1 MQWLRDAGQRYLDD
15 GSAGLWLAGA
25 ACVAL
30 MVATPIL
37 SLIAI
42 ASKGS
47 GDLWPHLVANVFPR
61 TLRDTVLLLAGVGL
75 VVTTLGTGLAWLLTA
90 YDFPGRRIFDWALLL
105 PLAIPTYIMAF
116 AYLDLLHPIGP
127 VQTGLR
133 NLLGIANPRDLW
145 FPEVRSMMGCI
156 ALFGLV
162 LYPYVFLSTR
172 AMFLMQAASLIEVS
186 RTLGASRA
194 RVFFSVALPLAR
206 PAIAVGTSLA
216 LMEALNDIGA
226 SEFLGVQTLS
236 VSIYVTW
243 INRSNLAGAAQIAI
257 FLLAIVIGLIFIER
271 WARRHQR
278 YVGATQ
284 RARRAAPQQL
294 KGWRAAVA
302 ITIASMP
309 ILFGFLFPALYLLV
323 EAIKRILFAGLSP
336 EIPREIFN
344 TVAMAAI
351 ATIVAV
357 VLGLVVTYAGRLTKG
372 PIGQT
377 IVPAA
382 SLGYAVPG
390 TVLAIGLLTPLAAL
404 DNAFASLMENVLGI
418 SPGLVVT
425 GSGLAL
431 IYAYSV
437 RFLAISAGGI
447 EAGFGKI
454 SPSLDQAA
462 RTLGSAPTR
471 TLFRVHLPLI
481 RPALG
486 AAALLVFVDCMKEL
500 PATLLLRPLNFE
512 TLATHLYGEA
522 ARGTYED
529 GSIAAVCIV
538 LFGLVPVM
546 MLARL
551 SRRPSMAIEHTSK
564 RAGTDTVMA
573 ELLMLPE
580 AAIESLPEAA
590 IEILPEAVIEIPTSK
605 IPSDRVPSKGTRG

>member
-1 MQWLRDAGQRYLDD
+1 MTWLRSIGQRYLDD
-15 GSAGLWLAGA
+15 SAAGGWLIA
-25 ACVAL
+25 AAFVAL
-30 MVATPIL
+30 LVAAPIL
-37 SLIAI
+37 SLVAI
-42 ASKGS
+42 AARGS
-47 GDLWPHLVANVFPR
+47 GDLWPHLVAYVFPN
-61 TLRDTVLLLAGVGL
+61 TLRQTVTLLAGVGML
-75 VVTTLGTGLAWLLTA
+75 VMTLGTGLAWLLTA

-116 AYLDLLHPIGP
+116 AYLDILHPIGP
-127 VQTGLR
+127 VQSGLR
-133 NLLGIANPRDLW
+133 ALLGLTSPRDLW
-145 FPEVRSMMGCI
+145 FPDVRSMGGCI
-156 ALFGLV
+156 LLFGFV

-172 AMFLMQAASLIEVS
+172 AMFLMQAASLMEVS
-186 RTLGASRA
+186 RTLGASRT

-243 INRSNLAGAAQIAI
+243 INRSNLPGAAQIAI
-257 FLLAIVIGLIFIER
+257 LLLAFVIGLIALER

-278 YVGATQ
+278 YVGASQ

-294 KGWRAAVA
+294 RGWRAGVA
-302 ITIASMP
+302 IGLASIP
-309 ILFGFLFPALYLLV
+309 ILFGFLMPASYLLI
-323 EAIKRILFAGLSP
+323 EAVKRIRFAGLSTD
-336 EIPREIFN
+336 ILREIAN
-344 TVAMAAI
+344 TVGFAAA
-351 ATIVAV
+351 ATVCAV
-357 VLGLVVTYAGRLTKG
+357 GLGLVVTYAGRLARG
-372 PIGQT
+372 PLGQT

-382 SLGYAVPG
+382 SIGYAVPG

-404 DNAFASLMENVLGI
+404 DNAFAALVEATLGR
-418 SPGLVVT
+418 SPGLVLT

-454 SPSLDQAA
+454 SPSLDMAA
-462 RTLGSAPTR
+462 RTLGTSPTGA
-471 TLFRVHLPLI
+471 LLRVHLPLI
-481 RPALG
+481 RPAVG

-529 GSIAAVCIV
+529 GSIAALCIV
-538 LFGLVPVM
+538 LFGLVPVT

-551 SRRPSMAIEHTSK
+551 SRRPSMAIDHVSE
-564 RAGTDTVMA
+564 RASGGAVAGAMLVP
-573 ELLMLPE
+573 ELVAPPPGVETPPE
-580 AAIESLPEAA
+580 GARA
-590 IEILPEAVIEIPTSK
+590 
-605 IPSDRVPSKGTRG
+605 

>member
-1 MQWLRDAGQRYLDD
+1 MTWLRAVGQRYLDD
-15 GSAGLWLAGA
+15 SAAGGWLIAAAG
-25 ACVAL
+25 VAL
-30 MVATPIL
+30 LVAAPIL

-42 ASKGS
+42 AARGS
-47 GDLWPHLVANVFPR
+47 GDLWPHLVAHVFPN
-61 TLRDTVLLLAGVGL
+61 TLQQTVMLLAGVG
-75 VVTTLGTGLAWLLTA
+75 VMVMAIGTGLAWLLTA
-90 YDFPGRRIFDWALLL
+90 YDFPFRRTFEWALLL

-127 VQTGLR
+127 LQTGLR
-133 NLLGIANPRDLW
+133 ALLGITNPRDLW
-145 FPEVRSMMGCI
+145 FPEVRSMAGCI
-156 ALFGLV
+156 LLFGFV
-162 LYPYVFLSTR
+162 LYPYVYLSTR
-172 AMFLMQAASLIEVS
+172 AMFLMQAASLMEVS
-186 RTLGASRA
+186 RTLGASRT

-243 INRSNLAGAAQIAI
+243 INRSNLPGAAQIAI
-257 FLLAIVIGLIFIER
+257 MLLAIVIGLIALER
-271 WARRHQR
+271 WARRNQR

-294 KGWRAAVA
+294 EGWRAGLA
-302 ITIASMP
+302 ISLAMVP
-309 ILFGFLFPALYLLV
+309 IVFGFLLPATYLLW
-323 EAIKRILFAGLSP
+323 EAIKRIRFAGLSP
-336 EIPREIFN
+336 EILREIVN
-344 TVAMAAI
+344 TVMFAGI
-351 ATIVAV
+351 ATAVAIG
-357 VLGLVVTYAGRLTKG
+357 LGLVVTYAGRLARG
-372 PIGQT
+372 PLGQT

-382 SLGYAVPG
+382 SIGYAVPG
-390 TVLAIGLLTPLAAL
+390 TVLALGLLTPMAAL
-404 DNAFASLMENVLGI
+404 DNAVATLIEQLFGVSV
-418 SPGLVVT
+418 GLLVT

-447 EAGFGKI
+447 ESGFGKI

-462 RTLGSAPTR
+462 RTLGKSPTEA
-471 TLFRVHLPLI
+471 LFRVHLPLI

-529 GSIAAVCIV
+529 GSIAALCIV

-551 SRRPSMAIEHTSK
+551 SRRPSMAMETTSQ
-564 RAGTDTVMA
+564 RQSGDDAA
-573 ELLMLPE
+573 EMLL
-580 AAIESLPEAA
+580 AAEPQ
-590 IEILPEAVIEIPTSK
+590 TSG
-605 IPSDRVPSKGTRG
+605 SSTGGARG

>member
-1 MQWLRDAGQRYLDD
+1 MQWLRQLGRRYTDD
-15 GSAGLWLAGA
+15 RSAGLWLAGA
-25 ACVAL
+25 AVVVL
-30 MVATPIL
+30 LVVTPVL
-37 SLIAI
+37 SLVAI

-61 TLRDTVLLLAGVGL
+61 TLRDTVLLLAGVGI

-90 YDFPGRRIFDWALLL
+90 YDFPLRRMFEWALLL

-116 AYLDLLHPIGP
+116 AYLDILHPIGP
-127 VQTGLR
+127 VQTSLR
-133 NLLGIANPRDLW
+133 SLLGLANPRDLW
-145 FPEVRSMMGCI
+145 FPDVRSLGGCI
-156 ALFGLV
+156 LLFGFV

-172 AMFLMQAASLIEVS
+172 AMFLMQAASLLEVS
-186 RTLGASRA
+186 RTLGANRM
-194 RVFFSVALPLAR
+194 RVFASVALPLAR

-226 SEFLGVQTLS
+226 AEFLGVQTLS

-243 INRSNLAGAAQIAI
+243 INRSNLPGAAQIAI
-257 FLLAIVIGLIFIER
+257 FLLAIVIGLIAVER

-278 YVGATQ
+278 YVGSSQ
-284 RARRAAPQQL
+284 RARRASPQAL
-294 KGWRAAVA
+294 TGWRAGVA
-302 ITIASMP
+302 IALASVP
-309 ILFGFLFPALYLLV
+309 ILFGFLLPAVYLLI
-323 EAIKRILFAGLSP
+323 EAQSRIRFAGLSGN
-336 EIPREIFN
+336 ILQEIFN
-344 TVAMAAI
+344 TVSVATVATAVAI
-351 ATIVAV
+351 
-357 VLGLVVTYAGRLTKG
+357 VLALIVTYAGRLAHG
-372 PIGQT
+372 PLGQT
-377 IVPAA
+377 VVPAA

-404 DNAFASLMENVLGI
+404 DNAIAGLAESVLGI
-418 SPGLVVT
+418 STGLLIT

-431 IYAYSV
+431 IYAYAV

-462 RTLGSAPTR
+462 RTLGNSPTR
-471 TLFRVHLPLI
+471 TLLRVHLPLL

-529 GSIAAVCIV
+529 GSIAALCIV
-538 LFGLVPVM
+538 LFGLVPVTI
-546 MLARL
+546 LARL
-551 SRRPSMAIEHTSK
+551 SRRPSLSTDHVSQRTA
-564 RAGTDTVMA
+564 AGLA
-573 ELLMLPE
+573 ELMIAPE
-580 AAIESLPEAA
+580 TPPAAASSE
-590 IEILPEAVIEIPTSK
+590 V
-605 IPSDRVPSKGTRG
+605 GRG

>member
-1 MQWLRDAGQRYLDD
+1 MTWIRAVGQRYLDD
-15 GSAGLWLAGA
+15 SAAGGWLVA
-25 ACVAL
+25 AAVVAL
-30 MVATPIL
+30 LVAAPFL
-37 SLIAI
+37 SLLAI
-42 ASKGS
+42 AGRGS
-47 GDLWPHLVANVFPR
+47 GDLWPHLVAHVFPN
-61 TLRDTVLLLAGVGL
+61 TLRQTVILLAGVGL

-90 YDFPGRRIFDWALLL
+90 YDFPYRRIFDWALLL

-116 AYLDLLHPIGP
+116 AYLDILHPIGP

-133 NLLGIANPRDLW
+133 ALLGLTSPRDLW
-145 FPEVRSMMGCI
+145 FPEVRSMGGCI
-156 ALFGLV
+156 LLFGLV

-186 RTLGASRA
+186 RTLGARRA

-226 SEFLGVQTLS
+226 SEFLGVQSLS

-257 FLLAIVIGLIFIER
+257 MLLAIVIGLMALER

-284 RARRAAPQQL
+284 RTRRAEPTMLA
-294 KGWRAAVA
+294 GWRAGVA
-302 ITIASMP
+302 IGLASLP
-309 ILFGFLFPALYLLV
+309 IVFGFLLPAAYLLI
-323 EAIKRILFAGLSP
+323 EAIKRLRFAGLSAD
-336 EIPREIFN
+336 IVREISN
-344 TVAMAAI
+344 TIVVAGIATTVA
-351 ATIVAV
+351 VS
-357 VLGLVVTYAGRLTKG
+357 LGLIVTYAGRLARG
-372 PIGQT
+372 PIGQAM
-377 IVPAA
+377 VPAA

-390 TVLAIGLLTPLAAL
+390 TVLAIGLLTPLAAF
-404 DNAFASLMENVLGI
+404 DNAFAALLERLVGI
-418 SPGLVVT
+418 SPGLIVT

-431 IYAYSV
+431 IYAYAV

-462 RTLGSAPTR
+462 RTLGASPSG
-471 TLFRVHLPLI
+471 TLVRVHLPLI

-529 GSIAAVCIV
+529 GSIAALCIV

-551 SRRPSMAIEHTSK
+551 SKRPSMALDIVSQREAQDGPSGTWPATERE
-564 RAGTDTVMA
+564 RARRADHGPVGTA
-573 ELLMLPE
+573 GP
-580 AAIESLPEAA
+580 
-590 IEILPEAVIEIPTSK
+590 
-605 IPSDRVPSKGTRG
+605 

>member
-1 MQWLRDAGQRYLDD
+1 MQWLRQLGQRYIDD
-15 GSAGLWLAGA
+15 RSAGLWLASAGV
-25 ACVAL
+25 VAL
-30 MVATPIL
+30 LVATPIL
-37 SLIAI
+37 SLVAI
-42 ASKGS
+42 AAKGS
-47 GDLWPHLVANVFPR
+47 GDLWPHLVSNVFPR
-61 TLRDTVLLLAGVGL
+61 TLRDTVLLLAGVGA

-90 YDFPGRRIFDWALLL
+90 YDFPLRRVFEWALLL

-116 AYLDLLHPIGP
+116 AYLDILHPIGP
-127 VQTGLR
+127 LQTSLR
-133 NLLGIANPRDLW
+133 TILGIANPRDLW
-145 FPEVRSMMGCI
+145 FPEVRSLGGCI
-156 ALFGLV
+156 LLFGFV

-172 AMFLMQAASLIEVS
+172 AMFLMQAASLLEVS
-186 RTLGASRA
+186 RTLGANRT
-194 RVFFSVALPLAR
+194 RVFLSVALPLAR

-243 INRSNLAGAAQIAI
+243 INRSNLPGAAQIAI
-257 FLLAIVIGLIFIER
+257 FLLAIVIGLIAVER

-278 YVGATQ
+278 YVGASQ
-284 RARRAAPQQL
+284 RARRASPQTL
-294 KGWRAAVA
+294 TGWRAGAA
-302 ITIASMP
+302 IALASVP
-309 ILFGFLFPALYLLV
+309 IVFGFLLPAIYLV
-323 EAIKRILFAGLSP
+323 IEAQSRIRFAGLSRD
-336 EIPREIFN
+336 ILREIAN
-344 TVAMAAI
+344 TVTVAAL
-351 ATIVAV
+351 ATVVAL
-357 VLGLVVTYAGRLTKG
+357 VLGVIVTYAGRLARG
-372 PIGQT
+372 PLGQT
-377 IVPAA
+377 VVPAA

-404 DNAFASLMENVLGI
+404 DNIIAGLFESLLGI
-418 SPGLVVT
+418 STGLLIT

-431 IYAYSV
+431 IYAYAV

-462 RTLGSAPTR
+462 RTLGTTPTR

-529 GSIAAVCIV
+529 GSIAALCIV
-538 LFGLVPVM
+538 LFGLVPVT

-551 SRRPSMAIEHTSK
+551 SRRPSLAMDHVSQ
-564 RAGTDTVMA
+564 RADPGMP
-573 ELLMLPE
+573 ELMIANQTPP
-580 AAIESLPEAA
+580 APAN
-590 IEILPEAVIEIPTSK
+590 
-605 IPSDRVPSKGTRG
+605 KGVRA

>member
-1 MQWLRDAGQRYLDD
+1 MEWLRAARLRFLDD
-15 GSAGLWLAGA
+15 ASAGGWLVGA

-30 MVATPIL
+30 LVAAPIL
-37 SLIAI
+37 SLAWIA
-42 ASKGS
+42 AQGS

-61 TLRDTVLLLAGVGL
+61 TLADTVLLLTGVGAM
-75 VVTTLGTGLAWLLTA
+75 VIAVGTGLAWLMTA
-90 YDFPGRRIFDWALLL
+90 YDFPGRRIFEWALLL
-105 PLAIPTYIMAF
+105 PLAIPTYIMAY

-127 VQTGLR
+127 VQSGLR
-133 NLLGIANPRDLW
+133 GLLGITNPRDLW
-145 FPEVRSMMGCI
+145 FPEMRSIGGCI
-156 ALFGLV
+156 LVFGLV

-194 RVFFSVALPLAR
+194 RVFFAVALPLAR

-243 INRSNLAGAAQIAI
+243 INRSNLPGAAQIAI
-257 FLLAIVIGLIFIER
+257 MLLAIVLGLIAIER
-271 WARRHQR
+271 WARRNQR
-278 YVGATQ
+278 FVSASH
-284 RARRAAPQQL
+284 RARRAAPQKL
-294 KGWRAAVA
+294 TGASGWLAAGLC
-302 ITIASMP
+302 MLP
-309 ILFGFLFPALYLLV
+309 ILFGFLLPAMFLLV
-323 EAIKRILFAGLSP
+323 QAIKRARFAGISD
-336 EIPREIFN
+336 EIVHEIIN
-344 TVAMAAI
+344 TVTVAGI
-351 ATIVAV
+351 ATVVAV
-357 VLGLVVTYAGRLTKG
+357 ALGLVVTYSGRLARG
-372 PIGQT
+372 PLGQA

-382 SLGYAVPG
+382 SIGYAVPG
-390 TVLAIGLLTPLAAL
+390 TVLAIGLLTPLSAL
-404 DNAFASLMENVLGI
+404 DNAFAGLLETIVGV
-418 SPGLVVT
+418 SPGLVIT
-425 GSGLAL
+425 GTGLAL
-431 IYAYSV
+431 IYAYTV

-462 RTLGSAPTR
+462 RTLGHPPGA
-471 TLFRVHLPLI
+471 TLFKVHLPLL

-529 GSIAAVCIV
+529 GSIAALCIV
-538 LFGLVPVM
+538 LFGLVPVI

-551 SRRPSMAIEHTSK
+551 SRRPALGFDQVSGRATSDAMADMLH
-564 RAGTDTVMA
+564 GTDASPSTA
-573 ELLMLPE
+573 SQSRE
-580 AAIESLPEAA
+580 AR
-590 IEILPEAVIEIPTSK
+590 T
-605 IPSDRVPSKGTRG
+605 